1 MLDNYASGRV
11 ALFLCQV
18 RLEEWPD
25 LAKFRHF
32 RQKNVFGNFQNLY
45 HLFWQYFEFTLLLND
60 ISWSLLLYYWCRCRC
75 HYCFVVV
82 VFLVLFIAC
91 VVIQV
96 MVYVIPLIVAV
107 DAVMVVVFN
116 VVSVVVVLDV
126 FWTKDGR
133 RLALRHGQQ
142 SSVGGHQHDV
152 TWPISVIS
160 R

>member
-1 MLDNYASGRV
+1 MCIEQLYYYAWQLCIWPCSSIPLSSSVRRV
-11 ALFLCQV
+11 T
-18 RLEEWPD
+18 R
-25 LAKFRHF
+25 
-32 RQKNVFGNFQNLY
+32 FGNFQNLY

-142 SSVGGHQHDV
+142 NSVGGHQHDV

>member
-32 RQKNVFGNFQNLY
+32 RQKNVFGNFSKSLSIFWIYFVGELY
-45 HLFWQYFEFTLLLND
+45 KLINCCCTID
-60 ISWSLLLYYWCRCRC
+60 VVAVAVTVVV
-75 HYCFVVV
+75 VVV

-96 MVYVIPLIVAV
+96 MVYVIPLTVAV

-142 SSVGGHQHDV
+142 NSVGGHQHDV